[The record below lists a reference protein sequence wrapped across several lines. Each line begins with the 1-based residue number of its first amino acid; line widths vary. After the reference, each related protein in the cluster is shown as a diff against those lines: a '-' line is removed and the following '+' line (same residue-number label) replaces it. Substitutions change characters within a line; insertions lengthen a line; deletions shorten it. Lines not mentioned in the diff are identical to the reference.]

1 MATTILVSGVQYSG
15 IWNISSQANAKG
27 ANTWPAVPG
36 APTIGTAT
44 VVGTNASVAF
54 TAPANLGNPA
64 TITGYTVTSSPGGLT
79 GTGTS
84 SPITVTGFT
93 QGQAYTFT
101 VTATNA
107 SGTSPASAASNSITP
122 NPDSYLYTWGNGLM
136 GALGLG
142 NTTYYSSPKQ
152 VGALI
157 TWSKVAGGKYSSVA
171 TKTDGTLWTWG
182 RNNNGQL
189 GLGNSGTDYSSPK
202 QVGAL
207 TTWLNIASG
216 SYYTIAT
223 KTDGTL
229 WTWGYNNAGQLGL
242 NNTTSYSSPKQVGS
256 LTNWS
261 QVACGTIAFTVATKT
276 DGTLWAWG
284 SNNNGSLG
292 LSNTTYYSSPKQ
304 IGALTNWL
312 NVSAAYN
319 TVIATKTDGT
329 LWTWGRGSSGQLG
342 LGNTTS
348 YSSPKQVGALT
359 NWLNIAGSGSG
370 YSNMATT
377 TSGTLYS
384 WGDNGY
390 GQLGLGDTTNRSS
403 PTQVGSLTTWSKIA
417 LRSNGALATKTDG
430 TLWVWGRNNNG
441 QLGLG
446 NTTYYS
452 SPKQVGSS
460 TTWLSVAAGFFH
472 SITTKS

>member
-1 MATTILVSGVQYSG
+1 MSFRYIAGLLGTAPTVVAPVDGEGGSAPG
-15 IWNISSQANAKG
+15 IWSTASQANLQALG
-27 ANTWPAVPG
+27 TWPK
-36 APTIGTAT
+36 
-44 VVGTNASVAF
+44 
-54 TAPANLGNPA
+54 
-64 TITGYTVTSSPGGLT
+64 
-79 GTGTS
+79 
-84 SPITVTGFT
+84 PIL
-93 QGQAYTFT
+93 
-101 VTATNA
+101 NK
-107 SGTSPASAASNSITP
+107 
-122 NPDSYLYTWGNGLM
+122 YLYTWGNGLM
-136 GALGLG
+136 GVLGLG

-152 VGALI
+152 VGALF

-182 RNNNGQL
+182 RNNNGQM
-189 GLGNSGTDYSSPK
+189 GISNTTDYSSPK

-216 SYYTIAT
+216 NYYTIAT
-223 KTDGTL
+223 RTDGTL
-229 WTWGYNNAGQLGL
+229 WTWGYNNYGQLGL

-256 LTNWS
+256 LTTWS
-261 QVACGTIAFTVATKT
+261 KVACATIAFTVATKT
-276 DGTLWAWG
+276 DGTIWSWG
-284 SNNNGSLG
+284 SNTNGSLG
-292 LSNTTYYSSPKQ
+292 LGNLTDYSSPKQ

-312 NVSAAYN
+312 NVSAGYN

-329 LWTWGRGSSGQLG
+329 LWTWGRGNSGQLG
-342 LGNTTS
+342 LGNTTG

-384 WGDNGY
+384 WGDNSY

-446 NTTYYS
+446 NTTNYS